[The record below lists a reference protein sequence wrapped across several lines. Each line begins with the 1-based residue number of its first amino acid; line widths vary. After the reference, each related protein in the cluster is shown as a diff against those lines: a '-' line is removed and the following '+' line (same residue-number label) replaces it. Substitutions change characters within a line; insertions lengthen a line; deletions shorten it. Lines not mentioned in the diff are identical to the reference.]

1 MLLASEARQIAA
13 RQIAARR
20 IAETGITHELLWLDE
35 EIYRASKDGVTT
47 ITFTCSPEAIE
58 EIERCG
64 YTIRD
69 RLRLKNGLDVIT
81 IEW

>member
-13 RQIAARR
+13 RR
-20 IAETGITHELLWLDE
+20 ITETGITNELSWIDE
-35 EIYRASKDGVTT
+35 EIYKACKDGVTT
-47 ITFTCSPEAIE
+47 ITITCSHEAIE

-64 YTIRD
+64 YTIKD
-69 RLRLKNGLDVIT
+69 RLRLTNGFDLIT